1 MAPCDVFLPTCTLN
15 VRRNSEPGFS
25 IAAARAIEYF
35 TSTKKLEEFLDAI
48 KPGWSTLFVGAFEA
62 AGVCFDDIP
71 QLDCF
76 KRARLEEELQKA
88 GAKLLHMKKLANA
101 LDSVVE
107 APVEN
112 CSGEASIPSQSPM
125 TAYFEDCDFFD
136 FRSTSK
142 SASPAAESKGRIS
155 LVESVDSWNGE
166 SHDTEITSKG
176 YVNKTVVNG
185 ASAANGL
192 PFKSPMS
199 AYFDD
204 GCDDCFG
211 LTVNSNYN
219 NMLSLAPLQASPLVS
234 QQTPAAPPGIFNKS
248 CVVPAN
254 AACCRVR
261 SIHWADEGEDK
272 KPLHLADLIHTPFNE
287 VCASVGVDVWKLSQ
301 DAKGCRDVQK
311 ALAEC
316 DSDEKGLA
324 ISVQL
329 KGHVMDA
336 VRCPHANHVLRKII
350 ETLPPACSSF
360 IIKEILEN
368 GLAGVKE
375 VAMHR
380 YGCRIME
387 ELLRVCHSTQ
397 VIEMTELLLV
407 ESDALCTHMYGNFVM
422 KSVLK
427 CALPRQRQK
436 LVKSIMD
443 NLILIGTSF
452 YACAVLA
459 EVLQGDRA
467 EGQALARMILSVT
480 GLLSAIVKN
489 KHGRSV
495 LEFMMVALEDNQRRV
510 LVSEL
515 QAPPL
520 KGVKASKS
528 PKK

>member
-1 MAPCDVFLPTCTLN
+1 
-15 VRRNSEPGFS
+15 VRRYSEPGFS
-25 IAAARAIEYF
+25 IAAAAARAIEYF
-35 TSTKKLEEFLDAI
+35 TSTKKLDEFLD
-48 KPGWSTLFVGAFEA
+48 
-62 AGVCFDDIP
+62 
-71 QLDCF
+71 
-76 KRARLEEELQKA
+76 A
-88 GAKLLHMKKLANA
+88 GAKLLHMNKLASA
-101 LDSVVE
+101 LDSVVDGSTYAE

-112 CSGEASIPSQSPM
+112 WSGEPSIPFQSPM
-125 TAYFEDCDFFD
+125 TAYFEDYDFFG

-142 SASPAAESKGRIS
+142 SVSPAAESKGRIS
-155 LVESVDSWNGE
+155 FFESADSWNE
-166 SHDTEITSKG
+166 ENYDTEITSKG
-176 YVNKTVVNG
+176 YDNKTVLNG
-185 ASAANGL
+185 VSAANGS

-219 NMLSLAPLQASPLVS
+219 NMLSLAPIQASPLVS
-234 QQTPAAPPGIFNKS
+234 QQTPAGPPGIFNKS
-248 CVVPAN
+248 CIVPAD

-261 SIHWADEGEDK
+261 SIRWADEVEEK
-272 KPLHLADLIHTPFNE
+272 KPLHLAELIHTPFNAA
-287 VCASVGVDVWKLSQ
+287 CASLGVDVWRLSQ

-316 DSDEKGLA
+316 DSDEKRLA
-324 ISVQL
+324 MASQL

-336 VRCPHANHVLRKII
+336 VRCPHANHVLRKIV
-350 ETLPPACSSF
+350 ETLPPKCYSF
-360 IIKEILEN
+360 IIDEILEH
-368 GLAGVKE
+368 GLVGVKE

-397 VIEMTELLLV
+397 VTEMTELLLV
-407 ESDALCTHMYGNFVM
+407 ESEALCTHMYGNFVM

-443 NLILIGTSF
+443 NLVLIGTSF

-459 EVLQGDRA
+459 EVLQGDKV
-467 EGQALARMILSVT
+467 EGQFLAHMILSVK

-495 LEFMMVALEDNQRRV
+495 LEVMMAVLEDDQRRV
-510 LVSEL
+510 LVNEL

-520 KGVKASKS
+520 KVVRASKAL
-528 PKK
+528 KK